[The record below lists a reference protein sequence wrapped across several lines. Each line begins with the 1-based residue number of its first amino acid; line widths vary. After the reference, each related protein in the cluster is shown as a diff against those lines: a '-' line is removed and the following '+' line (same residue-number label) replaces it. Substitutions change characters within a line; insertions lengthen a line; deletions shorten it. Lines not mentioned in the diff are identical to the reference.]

1 MKATPMYDA
10 TMTIG
15 AIERAAEVMEDAAR
29 ELRTQARLMKEDGDL
44 TRAAE
49 AARVIAAAAGQCRID
64 LLITRPLRAVGVK

>member
-1 MKATPMYDA
+1 MYDA

-15 AIERAAEVMEDAAR
+15 AIEHAAAAMEDAAR

-49 AARVIAAAAGQCRID
+49 AVRVIAGAAGQCRID
-64 LLITRPLRAVGVK
+64 LLVTRPLRAAGIK